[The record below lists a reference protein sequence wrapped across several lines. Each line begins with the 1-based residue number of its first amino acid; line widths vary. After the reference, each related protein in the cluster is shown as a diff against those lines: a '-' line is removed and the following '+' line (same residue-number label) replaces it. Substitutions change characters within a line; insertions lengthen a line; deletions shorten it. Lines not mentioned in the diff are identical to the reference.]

1 MGYGFYLN
9 YVPEEEVP
17 MLLELNRSGFRAFYD
32 QPIEKR
38 RLCMM
43 SYDFH
48 IENEGRKKLINH
60 KITPLVMTND
70 GRVWLALC
78 TISLSAHRDAGHI
91 QMRMLGQS
99 YYWEY
104 SLDGHRWKQCDLII
118 LKPEEKQVLALA
130 ARGNSIHDI
139 SEQMYRSVDTI
150 KLYRRNLF
158 EKLNVAS
165 ITEAVAFASNYGLL

>member
-1 MGYGFYLN
+1 
-9 YVPEEEVP
+9 
-17 MLLELNRSGFRAFYD
+17 
-32 QPIEKR
+32 
-38 RLCMM
+38 
-43 SYDFH
+43 
-48 IENEGRKKLINH
+48 
-60 KITPLVMTND
+60 
-70 GRVWLALC
+70 
-78 TISLSAHRDAGHI
+78 
-91 QMRMLGQS
+91 MRMLGQS

-158 EKLNVAS
+158 EKLNVTS